1 MPAST
6 DFVPGREAD
15 LVDFLTNFSTRA
27 AAEAVAIGLTSAQC
41 TAFQT
46 QVDAFIAAWEITRYR
61 STRSGSAVIVKNE
74 AKVAVVKSLRQ
85 LAGIVQKHPGTT
97 NEQRDLLG
105 LTVPA
110 VRQRRP
116 VPTSIP
122 VVEQKGSV
130 NGNTVTIHFHD
141 TGSTRRALPNDVA
154 SAQVFTHVG
163 ATPPTDP
170 KDWFFMGVTTRPTVE
185 VPFDADLPMGTKAW
199 VCVAWANERGQPGQ
213 SSPAFGVT
221 LLGSTASPTGV
232 QSESNVKLAA

>member
-1 MPAST
+1 MASSK
-6 DFVPGREAD
+6 DFVPAKEAD
-15 LVDFLTNFSTRA
+15 LVPFLQNFGTRA
-27 AAEAVAIGLTSAQC
+27 AAEAAAIGLLPAQC
-41 TAFQT
+41 TAFNADVT
-46 QVDAFIAAWEITRYR
+46 AFVAAWDITRDR

-74 AKVAVVKSLRQ
+74 KKALVVKSLRT
-85 LAGIVQKHPGTT
+85 LAGVVQKHPGTT

-116 VPTSIP
+116 VPTTIP
-122 VVEQKGSV
+122 VVEQKGTV
-130 NGNTVTIHFHD
+130 NGNTVTIRFHD
-141 TGSTRRALPNDVA
+141 TGSTRRGLPNDVA
-154 SAQVFTHVG
+154 SAQVFTYVG
-163 ATPPTDP
+163 ASVPTDP
-170 KDWFFMGVTTRPTVE
+170 KDWFFMGVTTRTTVE

-199 VCVAWANERGQPGQ
+199 ICVAWANERGQPGQ